1 MLMPVSNGV
10 ITCPVDQTS
19 KRAGRRFWRPALLVA
34 SFAAIAS
41 LAGCPV
47 TPPATDDDTS
57 RIDVVFDRTGS
68 LLRDSIFQN
77 MTQASTIVGDDSS
90 NRPFCAFV
98 SLNLN
103 NIDDDENVT
112 RVVLNLTAI
121 VANGD
126 PFGDFGTI
134 TVDHVN
140 VVSGIS
146 ASDYTGGTIQA
157 AIATIQSF
165 PTGTQQPVTIDVTSQ
180 VNADRTA
187 GRPISSFRLRFDA
200 APSADGLPDNV
211 LISTS
216 ADDANQRP
224 SGTIT
229 VRRTLQ

>member
-1 MLMPVSNGV
+1 MLMPVSNAMEQSAG
-10 ITCPVDQTS
+10 DRDS
-19 KRAGRRFWRPALLVA
+19 KLAARPLRWAPLLTA
-34 SFAAIAS
+34 AFATVVFVV
-41 LAGCPV
+41 GCP
-47 TPPATDDDTS
+47 ATVQPTEDDTS

-68 LLRDSIFQN
+68 LLRDGTFQN
-77 MTQASTIVGDDSS
+77 MTQASTILGDDSS

-98 SLNLN
+98 SLSLN
-103 NIDDDENVT
+103 NVDDEENVT

-121 VANGD
+121 VANGN
-126 PFGDFGTI
+126 PFGDFGAI

-140 VVSGIS
+140 VVSGIL
-146 ASDYTGGTIQA
+146 ASDYAGGTIQA

-165 PTGTQQPVTIDVTSQ
+165 PTGTQQAVTIDVTSQ

>member
-1 MLMPVSNGV
+1 ME
-10 ITCPVDQTS
+10 
-19 KRAGRRFWRPALLVA
+19 
-34 SFAAIAS
+34 
-41 LAGCPV
+41 
-47 TPPATDDDTS
+47 DTS

-77 MTQASTIVGDDSS
+77 MTQASTILGDDSS

-103 NIDDDENVT
+103 AINAEENVT

-126 PFGDFGTI
+126 PFGDFGAI

-140 VVSGIS
+140 VVSGIN
-146 ASDYTGGTIQA
+146 ASDYSGGTIQA
-157 AIATIQSF
+157 SIATIAPF
-165 PTGTQQPVTIDVTSQ
+165 PVGTQQAVMIDVTSQ

-200 APSADGLPDNV
+200 APSADGLPDNI
-211 LISTS
+211 LIATS
-216 ADDANQRP
+216 ADDPNQRP
-224 SGTIT
+224 SALVTT
-229 VRRTLQ
+229 RQ